1 MPICPGA
8 TPAALLRGGGTAGTE
23 ASEYGAQERADITPK
38 ESTRTF
44 RNHMTGE
51 TREITSKI
59 ILAECRLLLIYY
71 TYGLVDETV
80 RETDFVDWAREYRP
94 QQFEQ

>member
-1 MPICPGA
+1 
-8 TPAALLRGGGTAGTE
+8 
-23 ASEYGAQERADITPK
+23 
-38 ESTRTF
+38 
-44 RNHMTGE
+44 MTGE